1 MDTFSV
7 EAANGKVKLARPLD
21 SAHRS
26 HYRLLVKAEDN
37 SEPPKFDTAEVNI
50 IVGTGQGVRLFPQRI
65 YEVTVSENQLA
76 PLILIDL
83 NCTDEIAHRTP
94 LYSIVG
100 GSDHRGKSFFFNH
113 LILSSHPVLSVFSVF
128 LSSFLLMMRILSPIH
143 YHHLLHS
150 LLIHVTHP
158 FFPSGLFK
166 IEPDTGRLMV
176 TRSLDRETQSV
187 YNIKVKAESYETRRL
202 GKRDTRS
209 SSRSSAH
216 AIPSSPSDP
225 NDNSSY
231 HLAFDEVLVVVQV
244 GDEND
249 NSPVFEN
256 RGRPIVAAVP
266 LEASFGFQVV
276 KITVRTLIPRTIT
289 YSKNYH

>member
-1 MDTFSV
+1 
-7 EAANGKVKLARPLD
+7 
-21 SAHRS
+21 
-26 HYRLLVKAEDN
+26 
-37 SEPPKFDTAEVNI
+37 
-50 IVGTGQGVRLFPQRI
+50 
-65 YEVTVSENQLA
+65 
-76 PLILIDL
+76 
-83 NCTDEIAHRTP
+83 
-94 LYSIVG
+94 
-100 GSDHRGKSFFFNH
+100 
-113 LILSSHPVLSVFSVF
+113 
-128 LSSFLLMMRILSPIH
+128 
-143 YHHLLHS
+143 
-150 LLIHVTHP
+150 
-158 FFPSGLFK
+158 
-166 IEPDTGRLMV
+166 MV

-216 AIPSSPSDP
+216 AIPSSPSVP

-276 KITVRTLIPRTIT
+276 KITVRTLVSRTT
-289 YSKNYH
+289 THSKNYH